1 MTCKKAVT
9 KMTEKS
15 ITINDKQGFQGWAPF
30 AQIFGIVFAMLL
42 HPGTFYERLPQ
53 RNGYTSPII
62 FLFFCSTLHTI
73 CGTMCTNR
81 EKVVFG
87 TLYFVNAFFMPF
99 ITAFLAYLAA
109 LILCRHIFSYQTV
122 LGITA
127 YANVT
132 LLLAWIPGVS
142 CVTGIWTYGLIGL
155 GMAKVGPITA
165 SMAFRIILITAGCLF
180 LLIQFVLFAGRL
192 G

>member
-15 ITINDKQGFQGWAPF
+15 ITINDKQGFQGWTPF
-30 AQIFGIVFAMLL
+30 AQIFGIVFAMLFN
-42 HPGTFYERLPQ
+42 PGTFYERLPQ
-53 RNGYTSPII
+53 RNGYT
-62 FLFFCSTLHTI
+62 
-73 CGTMCTNR
+73 
-81 EKVVFG
+81 
-87 TLYFVNAFFMPF
+87 FFMPF